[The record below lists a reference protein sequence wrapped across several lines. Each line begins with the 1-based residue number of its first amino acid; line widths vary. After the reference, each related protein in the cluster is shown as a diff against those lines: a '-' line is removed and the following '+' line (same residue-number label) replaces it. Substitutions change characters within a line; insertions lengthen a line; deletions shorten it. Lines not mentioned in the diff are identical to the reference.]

1 MKDITVQISKL
12 SSLISDRFLRKL
24 LKRWI
29 AQQNATTAVDLTP
42 NKDTYDVR
50 CYNGTNVSWDE
61 VLNTFISFKNSGQ
74 NLDIYEGSFSKA
86 LEVLSSNIL
95 TTTAELNLSEQG
107 IEQILKL
114 CPIVLLKTKK
124 GSYFLNLHK
133 FVYTPGAL
141 EIFLNAEEDK
151 LIEDKHIEDTEPTI
165 MQPKE
170 KSKSN
175 SASSENSKRG
185 QPSLVKLF
193 PTIRDSMPMQK
204 WDWILLWSFHKTN
217 SQSSFRKCA

>member
-1 MKDITVQISKL
+1 MTVFF
-12 SSLISDRFLRKL
+12 FLRKS
-24 LKRWI
+24 LKRRI

-42 NKDTYDVR
+42 YKDTYGVR
-50 CYNGTNVSWDE
+50 CYNGADVSWDE
-61 VLNTFISFKNSGQ
+61 VFNTFIKFENSGQ

-114 CPIVLLKTKK
+114 CPIILLKTKK
-124 GSYFLNLHK
+124 GSYFLNFHE

-151 LIEDKHIEDTEPTI
+151 LIEDTHIEDTKPTI
-165 MQPKE
+165 MQPEE
-170 KSKSN
+170 KS
-175 SASSENSKRG
+175 
-185 QPSLVKLF
+185 
-193 PTIRDSMPMQK
+193 
-204 WDWILLWSFHKTN
+204 
-217 SQSSFRKCA
+217 